1 MLSGE
6 EAWTSVKWLILTVC
20 SLFAFMSVRLLF
32 VADCLTFWL
41 SFWSLHEKI
50 IKKQNKRK
58 IKNTNIKVPLRVVLL
73 STKWWCYCDSTTIPI
88 FCNAYLDHQFR
99 FVCFLII
106 FFTFF
111 YYIQLIAVYI
121 VLFTIELASLSG
133 KTGTRSVVCIWNL
146 DLYKQI
152 WLQLDEILKNY
163 RCLTIKVA
171 TPTKV
176 CQLITEKKF

>member
-1 MLSGE
+1 ML
-6 EAWTSVKWLILTVC
+6 TQTTNFV
-20 SLFAFMSVRLLF
+20 LF
-32 VADCLTFWL
+32 VF
-41 SFWSLHEKI
+41 
-50 IKKQNKRK
+50 N
-58 IKNTNIKVPLRVVLL
+58 
-73 STKWWCYCDSTTIPI
+73 YI
-88 FCNAYLDHQFR
+88 FY
-99 FVCFLII
+99 
-106 FFTFF
+106 FF

-133 KTGTRSVVCIWNL
+133 KTGTRSVVCIWNI

-176 CQLITEKKF
+176 CQLITEKKFQVFRGHLIIIYTKFGEQWKNIGEKAEKSMFLFYVFMLPMNFS

>member
-1 MLSGE
+1 MINSH
-6 EAWTSVKWLILTVC
+6 SVQPVCFHVC
-20 SLFAFMSVRLLF
+20 SSSLCGWLFDILVVILKPSWKDNQKKTKER
-32 VADCLTFWL
+32 
-41 SFWSLHEKI
+41 
-50 IKKQNKRK
+50 IKYK
-58 IKNTNIKVPLRVVLL
+58 IKVPLRVVLL

-88 FCNAYLDHQFR
+88 FCYAYLDHQFR

-121 VLFTIELASLSG
+121 VLFTIASLSG
-133 KTGTRSVVCIWNL
+133 KTGTRSVVCIWNI

-152 WLQLDEILKNY
+152 WLQLDETLKNY
-163 RCLTIKVA
+163 RSLTIKVA

>member
-50 IKKQNKRK
+50 IKKNKTKERLKIQNQSSSEGSSL
-58 IKNTNIKVPLRVVLL
+58 IDQMMVLL
-73 STKWWCYCDSTTIPI
+73 WQHHNSNILQCLLRPPI
-88 FCNAYLDHQFR
+88 SFCL
-99 FVCFLII
+99 FLII
-106 FFTFF
+106 FFYFF

-133 KTGTRSVVCIWNL
+133 KTGTRSVVCIWNI